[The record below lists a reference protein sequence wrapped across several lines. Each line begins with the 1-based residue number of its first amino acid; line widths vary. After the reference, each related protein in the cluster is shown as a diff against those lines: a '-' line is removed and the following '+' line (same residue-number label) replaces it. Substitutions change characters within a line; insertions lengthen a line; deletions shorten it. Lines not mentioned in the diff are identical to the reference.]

1 MLSGRGA
8 GQRQRQLLHS
18 GTMPAINN
26 LQDRMSKPLKYI
38 SAYPAALQ
46 QQVQKLIDEQRLG
59 EFLNS
64 KYPVH
69 HRIANDSDLRD
80 YVMALKNKYLK
91 KAEPLSKI
99 VYDNRIH
106 VVNNALGTHTYTSRV
121 QGDKLKRKNE
131 LRISSIFIKAPEELL
146 RMIVV
151 HELAHLKEKQHN
163 KDFYQLCEHMLP
175 QYHQLEFDARL
186 YLTLL
191 EL

>member
-1 MLSGRGA
+1 
-8 GQRQRQLLHS
+8 
-18 GTMPAINN
+18 
-26 LQDRMSKPLKYI
+26 MSEPLKYI
-38 SAYPAALQ
+38 SAYPVELQ
-46 QQVQKLIDEQRLG
+46 QQVQTLIDEQRLA
-59 EFLNS
+59 EFLHT
-64 KYPVH
+64 KYPVKH
-69 HRIANDSDLRD
+69 DVANDSQLRD
-80 YVMALKNKYLK
+80 YVMTLKNKYLK

-106 VVNNALGTHTYTSRV
+106 VINNALGLHTYASRV

-131 LRISSIFIKAPEELL
+131 MRISSIFIKAPEQLL